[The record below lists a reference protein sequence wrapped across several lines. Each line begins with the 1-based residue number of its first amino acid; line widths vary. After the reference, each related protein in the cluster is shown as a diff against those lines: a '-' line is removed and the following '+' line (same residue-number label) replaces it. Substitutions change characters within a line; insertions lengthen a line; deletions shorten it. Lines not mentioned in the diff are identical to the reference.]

1 MNRMELSAGAA
12 AALRR
17 LEEQGFEAYA
27 VGGCVRDALLGRV
40 PHDWDLTT
48 SALPEETAACF
59 GDCRVIAT
67 GMRHG
72 TVTVLLGGE
81 ALEIT
86 TYRRDGAYADNRHP
100 VQVTFSQTLSDD
112 LSRRDFTVNAMAYHP
127 ERGLVDLYGGLA
139 DLRARVIRCVGDPRT
154 RFEEDGLR
162 ILRAVRFASA
172 LDFSIAEETAA
183 QVHACRALL
192 DNIARERVREELNR
206 LLCGRRAA
214 GILREFTDVALQ
226 IMPELAPCVGFAQN
240 SRYHCYDVWEHTLR
254 ALDETSSPELLV
266 RLTLLLHDVGKPAT
280 YTEDERGG
288 HFRGHA
294 EVGVQ
299 LAGQILQRLRYDNA
313 TQESVK
319 KLVRMHD
326 LPLSAEPRQVRRLM
340 QKLTEHELQCLLE
353 VARCD
358 RLAHAPG
365 YDVPSPALAEIPAVA
380 ERLRAEGACLSL
392 RTLAV
397 KGDDLLALGMRPG
410 PQMGAL
416 LHALLE
422 AVVDGRLP
430 NEKSALLEAARSTP
444 TEQPTRH

>member
-1 MNRMELSAGAA
+1 MNRITLSAGAA

-27 VGGCVRDALLGRV
+27 VGGCVRDALLGQT

-48 SALPEETAACF
+48 SAPPEETAACF
-59 GDCRVIAT
+59 GDCRVIET
-67 GMRHG
+67 GIRHG

-81 ALEIT
+81 TLEIT

-100 VQVTFSQTLSDD
+100 VEVTFSRTLSDD

-127 ERGLVDLYGGLA
+127 ERGLVDLFGGHS
-139 DLRARVIRCVGDPRT
+139 DLRAGVIRCVGDPHT

-254 ALDETSSPELLV
+254 ALAETSSPELLV
-266 RLTLLLHDVGKPAT
+266 RLTILLHDIGKPAT
-280 YTEDERGG
+280 YTEDEKGG

-294 EVGVQ
+294 EISVQ
-299 LAGQILQRLRYDNA
+299 LAGQIMQRLRYDNA

-326 LPLSAEPRQVRRLM
+326 FPLKAELRQVKRLL
-340 QKLTEHELQCLLE
+340 QKLTEHELYCLLE

-365 YDVPSPALAEIPAVA
+365 YDVPSPALAQIPLLV
-380 ERLRAEGACLSL
+380 EQIRAEGACLSL
-392 RTLAV
+392 KTLAV
-397 KGDDLLALGMRPG
+397 KGDDLLALGLRPG

-416 LHALLE
+416 LRALLD

-430 NEKSALLEAARSTP
+430 NEKTALLEAARSTP
-444 TEQPTRH
+444 TEQPTQH